1 MAEQVL
7 KKLDNKSHWDDV
19 YRRLEVEE
27 MPWFNPELDRD
38 FEKALDDLNNKKG
51 KALDIGTGP
60 GTQAIALAKRG
71 FKVTATDISETAIRK
86 AVRRAEVEGAKISF
100 LTDDILNSK
109 LDDKYNLAIDRGC
122 FHVIN
127 PSKRADYVIVVHNIL
142 KAGGYLFLKCFSF
155 KEPPGP
161 GPYRFRAEE
170 VTELFEPLFKIY
182 SIRGSSF
189 KGTLPRGP
197 KALFCILQKRAK

>member
-7 KKLDNKSHWDDV
+7 QKLIHKSHWDDI
-19 YRRLEVEE
+19 YRRLEIEE

-38 FEKALDDLNNKKG
+38 IEKALDDLKIKKG
-51 KALDIGTGP
+51 SVLDIGTGP
-60 GTQAIALAKRG
+60 GTQAIELAKHG
-71 FKVTATDISETAIRK
+71 FKVTAIDISETAIRK
-86 AVRRAEVEGAKISF
+86 AVRRAEAEEVRISF

-127 PSKRADYVIVVHNIL
+127 PSQRADYVIVVHNIL
-142 KAGGYLFLKCFSF
+142 KARGFLFLKCFSF

-161 GPYRFRAEE
+161 GPYRFKAEE
-170 VTELFEPLFKIY
+170 IKELFEPLFEIH

-189 KGTLPRGP
+189 KGTLPQAP
-197 KALFCILQKRAK
+197 KALSCILQKRAK

>member
-7 KKLDNKSHWDDV
+7 RKSINKSHWDDV
-19 YRRLEVEE
+19 YKRLEIEE
-27 MPWFNPELDRD
+27 MPWFNPKLDRD
-38 FEKALDDLNNKKG
+38 IEKALNDLKIKKG
-51 KALDIGTGP
+51 SALDIGTGP
-60 GTQAIALAKRG
+60 GTQAIELAKRG
-71 FKVTATDISETAIRK
+71 FKVTATDISKTAIRK
-86 AVRRAEVEGAKISF
+86 AFRRTEAEEVEISF

-109 LDDKYNLAIDRGC
+109 LDDRYNLAIDRGC

-142 KAGGYLFLKCFSF
+142 KARGYLFLKCFSF

-161 GPYRFRAEE
+161 GPYRFKAEE
-170 VTELFEPLFKIY
+170 IKELFEPLFKIHP
-182 SIRGSSF
+182 IKESSF
-189 KGTLPRGP
+189 KGTLPRAP